1 MAATSSAPLPA
12 ATGAIYPGSQGY
24 VYYGCYN
31 ETTLI
36 NGTGGR
42 RALSGGIM
50 EASDVMTVSTC
61 IDYCSSSGYRFAGLE
76 YQE

>member
-1 MAATSSAPLPA
+1 MVATTTAPLPV
-12 ATGAIYPGSQGY
+12 ATGAIYPGSRGY
-24 VYYGCYN
+24 VYYGCFN

-50 EASDVMTVSTC
+50 EAQDTMTVSMC
-61 IDYCSSSGYRFAGLE
+61 IDYCNMDGYKFAGLE